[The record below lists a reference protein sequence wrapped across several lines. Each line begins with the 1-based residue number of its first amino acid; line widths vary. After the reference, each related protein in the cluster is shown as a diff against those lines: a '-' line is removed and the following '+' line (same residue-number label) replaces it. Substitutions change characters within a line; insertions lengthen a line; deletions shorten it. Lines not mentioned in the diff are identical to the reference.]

1 MTGKPSSKA
10 IQVDLG
16 AQQASVQRRVKSG
29 QYSDASDVLR
39 AALRALDRE
48 EATLDE
54 VLREEVRASMADK
67 RPSVPAEEVFRR
79 LEARHA
85 RRMKAGGRGT

>member
-1 MTGKPSSKA
+1 M
-10 IQVDLG
+10 
-16 AQQASVQRRVKSG
+16 QRRVKSG

>member
-1 MTGKPSSKA
+1 
-10 IQVDLG
+10 
-16 AQQASVQRRVKSG
+16 VQRRVKSG

-48 EATLDE
+48 EAALDE
-54 VLREEVRASMADK
+54 VLREEVRASMADE

-79 LEARHA
+79 LEVRHA
-85 RRMKAGGRGT
+85 RRMKGGGRGT

>member
-1 MTGKPSSKA
+1 MTASKA

-16 AQQASVQRRVKSG
+16 AQHASLKRRLESG
-29 QYSDASDVLR
+29 QYDDASDVVK

-48 EATLDE
+48 EATLDD

-67 RPSVPAEEVFRR
+67 RPSVPAEDVFRR
-79 LEARHA
+79 LETRHA
-85 RRMKAGGRGT
+85 RRVKAARRGA

>member
-1 MTGKPSSKA
+1 MPASKA